1 MFTTCPKCQ
10 HERQPNETAPDWQC
24 PACGVAYSKAA
35 DAGRNPV
42 PSAPST
48 VRLAGA
54 ASASGSI
61 PWGKLILIVALI
73 YGAWTGVNV
82 VLNKHA
88 ISSMGAGISGNVSAA
103 ELTALSAKVQAGEV
117 VMYTTTSCPYCAQAR
132 SWLNQYGFIFTE
144 CDAEASPEC
153 AQQLQALGG
162 NGVPYLI
169 VKGRHMKDGFDSE
182 EFVAALRS

>member
-35 DAGRNPV
+35 DTGRNPV
-42 PSAPST
+42 PSASGS
-48 VRLAGA
+48 VRLASA
-54 ASASGSI
+54 ASASGGF
-61 PWGKLILIVALI
+61 PWGKLVLVVVLI
-73 YGAWTGVNV
+73 YGTWMGVNV
-82 VLNKHA
+82 AFNKNG
-88 ISSMGAGISGNVSAA
+88 ISSIGANISGNVSAA
-103 ELTALSAKVQAGEV
+103 ELTALSAKVQAGDV
-117 VMYTTTSCPYCAQAR
+117 VMYTTTNCPYCAQAR
-132 SWLNQYGFIFTE
+132 SWLNQYGFVFTE
-144 CDAEASPEC
+144 CDTEVSSEC

-162 NGVPYLI
+162 DGVPYLI